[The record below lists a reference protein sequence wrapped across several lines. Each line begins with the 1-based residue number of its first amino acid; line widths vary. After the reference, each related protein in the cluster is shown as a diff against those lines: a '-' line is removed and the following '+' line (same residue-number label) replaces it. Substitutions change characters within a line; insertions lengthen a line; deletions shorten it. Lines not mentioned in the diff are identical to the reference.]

1 MPQPHRLQLMGG
13 SWCIPGAAEDG
24 PGVLAAQAEP
34 GQPARSKDGQRRWV
48 LRALLL
54 AGCSH
59 PALPLSLLLG
69 ERHLAVDCNFIM
81 SQVPNMPLAN
91 KRQSRAAIYFFF
103 PPVKQTFPSVFNG
116 VVCVAGFQVLNL
128 VGAEPHEF
136 LHSLVILE
144 QIMCVVLLVKGF
156 LPSSPRPGIWGSRAC
171 RACNTLGLSEC
182 LF

>member
-13 SWCIPGAAEDG
+13 SWCIPGAAEDS
-24 PGVLAAQAEP
+24 PRVLAAQAEP
-34 GQPARSKDGQRRWV
+34 GQPARSKDGQRHWV

-91 KRQSRAAIYFFF
+91 KRQSRAAIYFYFFF
-103 PPVKQTFPSVFNG
+103 PRKTNISQCFQWRSV
-116 VVCVAGFQVLNL
+116 CCWLSGFKSC
-128 VGAEPHEF
+128 G
-136 LHSLVILE
+136 
-144 QIMCVVLLVKGF
+144 G
-156 LPSSPRPGIWGSRAC
+156 
-171 RACNTLGLSEC
+171 
-182 LF
+182 